1 MSDGKKVVKK
11 DDLRN
16 VKYLGLVSLFTDIS
30 SEMVF
35 GLLPLFLVGQL
46 GASRTLLGLVEGVAE
61 MLGYNV
67 RMASGTLSDRLQKRK
82 PLVLIGYALSA
93 VSKPFFALASVWTDL
108 FAVRSADRV
117 GKGIR
122 TAPRDALISDSTSE
136 GKVGRAFGL
145 HRTMDQAGAIIGPLI
160 AFALFPFVGFAGIFY
175 LSLVPG
181 AIAFLILFF
190 FVKEKFVPSGIKL
203 SIVGNI
209 KNVLAERKFIALL
222 IIMGVFS
229 AGAFNFAFV
238 LIRATDLGVADN
250 MVLLIYAVINGAHT
264 LIGYPAG
271 MLADRIGKE
280 TVLSISY
287 GVFLA
292 STVLMVLSTSSVH
305 AFLFAA
311 VYGVYI
317 GIAETV
323 QRAVVP
329 KYVASNLRGTAYG
342 LYNMVI
348 GFSFLA
354 ANLVFGFLIDLSGI
368 STAATYSILTSLT
381 AIAALIGFQTL
392 TKPRTA

>member
-1 MSDGKKVVKK
+1 MNEENKGN
-11 DDLRN
+11 RN
-16 VKYLGLVSLFTDIS
+16 VVALGLVSLFTDIS

-35 GLLPLFLVGQL
+35 GLLPLFLTGQL

-61 MLGYNV
+61 MLGYTV
-67 RMASGTLSDRLQKRK
+67 RMASGTVSDRVQKRK
-82 PLVLIGYALSA
+82 PLVLIGYSVSA
-93 VSKPFFALASVWTDL
+93 AVKPLFALAGGWADV

-122 TAPRDALISDSTSE
+122 TAPRDALISESVPE
-136 GKVGRAFGL
+136 AKVGRAFGI
-145 HRTMDQAGAIIGPLI
+145 HRSLDQAGAIVGPLV
-160 AFALFPFVGFAGIFY
+160 AFALFPFVGFAGVFY

-181 AIAFLILFF
+181 AIAVVILLF
-190 FVKEKFVPSGIKL
+190 FVKEKFAPSEVKR
-203 SIVGNI
+203 SIASNVRS
-209 KNVLAERKFIALL
+209 VLAEKRFVALL
-222 IIMGVFS
+222 AIMGVFS
-229 AGAFNFAFV
+229 VGAFNFAFV
-238 LIRATDLGVADN
+238 LVRASDLGVADS

-280 TVLSISY
+280 NMLAISY

-292 STVLMVLSTSSVH
+292 STAVMLLSTSSAH
-305 AFLFAA
+305 AYLLAA
-311 VYGVYI
+311 VYGAYI

-329 KYVASNLRGTAYG
+329 KYVAGNLRGTAYG

-354 ANLVFGFLIDLSGI
+354 ANLVFGFLLDSSGI
-368 STAATYSILTSLT
+368 GAATTYSIATSAI
-381 AIAALIGFQTL
+381 AIAAMIGFQAL
-392 TKPRTA
+392 SRPKRA